1 MRALLCAAVLLLAGA
16 AAHAQQAAAPFD
28 HAKHRKVF
36 PVCAVCHAGTVTAG
50 APLYPDSTGCAS
62 CHDGVVQKRVVWQ
75 APEAPRTTLDFD
87 HVRHAGRANAKL
99 VAAGKDVPRCA
110 DCHATPGTADFGVNT
125 AMVSRC
131 FACHGLRVVHLA
143 APDTACRTCHVPLA
157 GAARLVLADVAGFPS
172 PPSHADPRFGFR
184 DGHGALAAAGTQSCA
199 TCHARE
205 FCLTCH
211 ASQLE
216 NRVIAS
222 LPSDRRSLALA
233 GRLPA
238 PPSHRPRFA
247 DRHATVARAQ
257 PASCAGCHVR
267 ADCLECHRPNAGSA
281 ATYHAAGFLSR
292 HPAAAYSRETS
303 CNDCHNPGQFCT
315 SCHAKAGLVAREAL
329 RPGTYH
335 DANPAFIAGHGR
347 AARQNLETCVSCHV
361 ERDCLTC
368 HSALGGRRF
377 NPHGPGFDAARMKRK
392 NPEVCTACHGTSI
405 P

>member
-1 MRALLCAAVLLLAGA
+1 VRALTLAAVGLLTAVA
-16 AAHAQQAAAPFD
+16 AQAQQPSGFD
-28 HAKHRKVF
+28 HVKHRRVF
-36 PVCAVCHAGTVTAG
+36 PVCTVCHAGAASAG
-50 APLYPDSTGCAS
+50 AAMWPDSTGCVA
-62 CHDGVVQKRVVWQ
+62 CHDGVVEKRVRWQ
-75 APEAPRTTLDFD
+75 TPELPRTNLAFD
-87 HVRHAGRANAKL
+87 HVRHAGRATATL
-99 VAAGKDVPRCA
+99 AAAGKAAPRCA
-110 DCHATPGTADFGVNT
+110 DCHTDAGLVAQ
-125 AMVSRC
+125 RC
-131 FACHGLRVVHLA
+131 FSCHGLQVAHLA

-157 GAARLVLADVAGFPS
+157 GATRLALADIARFPA
-172 PPSHADPRFGFR
+172 PPSHRDPRFGMR
-184 DGHGALAAAGTQSCA
+184 DGHGALAAAGAQSCA

-211 ASQLE
+211 ASQVD
-216 NRVIAS
+216 NRAIAA
-222 LPSDRRSLALA
+222 LASDRRSLALA

-247 DRHATVARAQ
+247 DRHAAIARAQ

-267 ADCLECHRPNAGSA
+267 ADCLECHRPNPGSA

-303 CNDCHNPGQFCT
+303 CSECHNPGQFCT
-315 SCHAKAGLVAREAL
+315 TCHAKAGLVARERL
-329 RPGTYH
+329 RGGTYH

-368 HSALGGRRF
+368 HSALGGGRV
-377 NPHGPGFDAARMKRK
+377 NPHGPGFDAARLKAK
-392 NPEVCTACHGTSI
+392 NPEVCTACHGVSI

>member
-1 MRALLCAAVLLLAGA
+1 MRALLCAGVMFAAVA
-16 AAHAQQAAAPFD
+16 ARAQQSPVPFD

-36 PVCAVCHAGTVTAG
+36 PVCTVCHAGAVTAG
-50 APLYPDSTGCAS
+50 APLWPDSTGCVA
-62 CHDGVVQKRVVWQ
+62 CHDGVVQQRMPWL
-75 APEAPRTTLDFD
+75 APELPRTNLAFD
-87 HVRHAGRANAKL
+87 HARHAGRAAATL
-99 VAAGKDVPRCA
+99 AAAGKEAPRCA
-110 DCHATPGTADFGVNT
+110 DCHAVPGAADFGVGA
-125 AMVSRC
+125 AMVPRC
-131 FACHGLRVVHLA
+131 FACHGLRVAHLA

-157 GAARLVLADVAGFPS
+157 EAPRLLLADVAGFPA
-172 PPSHADPRFGFR
+172 PPSHAAERFATR
-184 DGHGALAAAGTQSCA
+184 DGHGALAAAGAQSCA

-211 ASQLE
+211 ASQTE
-216 NRVIAS
+216 NRVIAT
-222 LPSDRRSLALA
+222 LASDRRSLALA

-247 DRHATVARAQ
+247 DRHAAIARAQ

-292 HPAAAYSRETS
+292 HPAAAYARETS
-303 CNDCHNPGQFCT
+303 CSECHNPGQFCT
-315 SCHAKAGLVAREAL
+315 SCHAKAGLVARERLGGA
-329 RPGTYH
+329 RYH

-347 AARQNLETCVSCHV
+347 AARQNLEACVSCHV

-377 NPHGPGFDAARMKRK
+377 NPHGPGFDAARLKQK
-392 NPEVCTACHGTSI
+392 NPEVCTACHGTAI